1 MGIYDREYYR
11 PDDQSP
17 GSPPRMHVRFP
28 EITPVVKKLLILN
41 IGIYVICILVKPLAN
56 FLYGWFSVDTFSI
69 FKSLQIWRLIGYQ
82 FLHDLSSPWHL
93 VMNMIGLYFLGP
105 TLERFWQSKRFITF
119 YLLCGAAGGI
129 FYTILS
135 YLGVTAPGRLIG
147 ASGAILG
154 MLAACAILFPHFV
167 VFFFF
172 FPVPIRLAS
181 VILIFL
187 YVVNIFMGG
196 ANAGGDAAH
205 LAGMAAGAGYVFL
218 WPRLKMTYKNRAQT
232 VNWEKKF
239 KNYSELQKEVD
250 RILIKVKE
258 EGMASL
264 TRKERK
270 TLEEA
275 TKLEQMKSRF

>member
-11 PDDQSP
+11 PDEQSA
-17 GSPPRMHVRFP
+17 GGPPHMHMRFP
-28 EITPVVKKLLILN
+28 QVTPIVKKLLILN
-41 IGIYVICILVKPLAN
+41 IGIYVLCILIKPLGN
-56 FLYGWFSVDTFSI
+56 FIYGWFSVDTFSFI
-69 FKSLQIWRLIGYQ
+69 KSMQIWRLIGYQ
-82 FLHDLSSPWHL
+82 FLHDPSSPWHL
-93 VMNMIGLYFLGP
+93 IMNMIGLYFLGP

-119 YLLCGAAGGI
+119 YLLCGAAGGVFYI
-129 FYTILS
+129 FLTFV
-135 YLGVTAPGRLIG
+135 GVTQPGFLIG

-167 VFFFF
+167 VFIFF

-187 YVVNIFMGG
+187 YVVNIFTGG

-218 WPRLKMTYKNRAQT
+218 WPRIKLGFKSRAQT
-232 VNWEKKF
+232 HSWEKKL
-239 KNYSELQKEVD
+239 KNYGELQKEVD